1 LTDTITILTHVAGAR
16 LAKFWREDGTIE
28 QYEDAKTYTWVEK
41 PVASL
46 DDLASIA
53 GALRGDRSSCVIRGA
68 YRPELANRRVER
80 NTESTWDKPHQ
91 WLMID
96 IDGFEPI
103 ADWRGDPTEAIDEF
117 IVSHLPPA
125 FHDASY
131 YWHLS
136 GSAGAPGKEDL
147 LKAHVWFWLTRPV
160 DSPTLREWA
169 KTLTHVDPAVFRQ
182 VQPHYTSDPVFEV
195 RRMDPVKTPRS
206 GIRRAML
213 ADEVDLD
220 LGYAPAGGPAP
231 WDDGADVDIEKLRD
245 SVPGYDVDRVRDE
258 LLVHLDPNMH
268 HDEWVQ
274 VGMALHHQGNGDTEW
289 LELWDEWSSHGASYT
304 PDVCEA
310 RWESFNDERMAGSG
324 SITLRWLMKLAKPVA
339 QEAVK
344 VEAKETAQPGIGHG
358 NGVLLGLMKL
368 LGYVDDKLFG
378 SAVAWH
384 SKKFDRTL
392 GRMAWDPN
400 SSKFRLMSSEGD
412 LLVATVQDAP
422 IILRARELIDFF
434 DYDGLM
440 SEIMASPA
448 YSEIKAADARQ
459 KLIDTALFYPIRRML
474 ELVKAHRQFT
484 TVSATVDMFAKRGG
498 MKIADGV
505 LTLVYPH
512 EPLKEGAVDAQVLTD
527 YRAHFPQFDDF
538 LELLA
543 AARFASDRKSAHL
556 WMQADSNWGKGFL
569 ASMLRD
575 HGLVMETSVA
585 EVEKLVSGAPA
596 GLTLEAMRRVW
607 VLMIDEFKGV
617 TRELKQLSSSISFS
631 PKNQARVTVPLYLKL
646 FLSAEDVPSLLSDSL
661 GAEDQFLN
669 RFMHVRLPGTLDGRE
684 VFERSHVAYARTV
697 RNYIAQRLNVLIEE
711 YRALGEEGAAD
722 KGDRTLRSVHRRF
735 PLGDK
740 AQSLDQQVPAIA
752 GQFAE
757 DLAGAHHDMA
767 VDGRTIAR
775 SELER
780 LVVNC
785 VFVKD
790 GAYYVRRADKALEQ
804 WIALSYPKNEAA
816 KVAYKRA
823 KIKEALGGSI
833 KIRVPGVPRNLGTCW
848 AVSLGK
854 TVQSMAS
861 EDDDDPML
869 A

>member
-1 LTDTITILTHVAGAR
+1 MTDTITILTHVAGAR

-46 DDLASIA
+46 DDLASIV
-53 GALRGDRSSCVIRGA
+53 GALRGERSSCVIRGA

-117 IVSHLPPA
+117 IVANLPPA

-136 GSAGAPGKEDL
+136 GSAGAPGKEHL
-147 LKAHVWFWLTRPV
+147 LKAHVWFWLTRPI

-169 KTLTHVDPAVFRQ
+169 KKLTHVDPAVFRQ

-195 RRMDPVKTPRS
+195 QRMDPVKTPRS

-220 LGYAPAGGPAP
+220 LGYTPAGGPAP

-440 SEIMASPA
+440 AEIVASPA

-484 TVSATVDMFAKRGG
+484 TVSAVVDMFAKRGG

-512 EPLKEGAVDAQVLTD
+512 ERLKEGPVDERVLAD

-538 LELLA
+538 LDLLA
-543 AARFASDRKSAHL
+543 AARFASDRKTAHL
-556 WMQADSNWGKGFL
+556 WMHTDSNWGKSFL
-569 ASMLRD
+569 GDLLKR

-585 EVEKLVSGAPA
+585 EIEKLVSGAPA
-596 GLTLEAMRRVW
+596 GLTLEAMRRCW
-607 VLMIDEFKGV
+607 VLMVDEFKGV

-646 FLSAEDVPSLLSDSL
+646 FLSAEDVPSLLSEST
-661 GAEDQFLN
+661 GAEEQFLN
-669 RFMHVRLPGTLDGRE
+669 RFMRMRLTGRLSE
-684 VFERSHVAYARTV
+684 RAVFEPSPASYFEALTNYVAA
-697 RNYIAQRLNVLIEE
+697 RLNKLTAE
-711 YRALGEEGAAD
+711 YIALGEIGAKDRAD
-722 KGDRTLRSVHRRF
+722 ATLRQLHVRH
-735 PLGDK
+735 PLGDQS
-740 AQSLDQQVPAIA
+740 QSLDQRLDDMAD
-752 GQFAE
+752 QFAGE
-757 DLAGAHHDMA
+757 LVEAHHSMA
-767 VDGRTIAR
+767 IDGRTIAR
-775 SELER
+775 TQIER
-780 LVVNC
+780 LAAEC
-785 VFVKD
+785 VFVKG
-790 GAYYVRRADKALEQ
+790 GAYYVTRLDKALES
-804 WIALSYPKNEAA
+804 WITMSFSRNEAA
-816 KVAYKRA
+816 KVSYKRDRIRQRFGPA
-823 KIKEALGGSI
+823 KTVRKGEGGAAVRAIALG
-833 KIRVPGVPRNLGTCW
+833 VTLADVT
-848 AVSLGK
+848 
-854 TVQSMAS
+854 S
-861 EDDDDPML
+861 EVDDDPFL
-869 A
+869 N